1 MNNITIAIVF
11 MGLLIFFSHFFN
23 SIFDKTK
30 IPNVLLLMLIGVA
43 AGFFVD
49 QEQYFGKIGSVFTT
63 ITLVV
68 IMFESGANLKFAD
81 IKKTIGSASLLTIF
95 NFITTLIVVG
105 TLVKLIFG
113 LPWVSAIFFAAI
125 VGGTSS
131 AVVIPMIRQLRLGEK
146 SETILI
152 LESALSDVL
161 CLVVGLAA
169 FEGMK
174 AGALEFKDIMN
185 SMWKAFLFAA
195 LIGIAAGLVWSMVLN
210 LIRGVKNSMFTTLA
224 FVFIIYGVVEM
235 LGFNGG
241 IASLCFG
248 IIVGNAGAYQS
259 KGWINKI
266 FRFKTVPLTPQEK
279 DFFSEIVFILQT
291 YFFVYVGLSIKFGNP
306 LIYLFALLLV
316 VLILL
321 MRPLGIKMFVRKGIK
336 PRDFTMMSIMSP
348 KGLVPA
354 VLASLPFQYGL
365 LNGKEIMDLGYAMVL
380 ISIIIC
386 SILVIIGSKDPLFF
400 NKFYKDRIVPM
411 FGGAKRL
418 KQEELIT
425 TDTPESIEEYSS
437 DSENTS
443 DNDDSK
449 PIDTDQTN
457 NKKYNDYF
465 DD

>member
-1 MNNITIAIVF
+1 MDEIKIAIVF

-43 AGFFVD
+43 AGFFIN
-49 QEQYFGKIGSVFTT
+49 QEQYFGKMGSVFTT

-81 IKKTIGSASLLTIF
+81 IKKTIGSASLLTLF
-95 NFITTLIVVG
+95 NFLTTLIVVG
-105 TLVKLIFG
+105 VLVKYLLG
-113 LPWVSAIFFAAI
+113 LPWVSAIFFASI

-146 SETILI
+146 SETILV

-169 FEGMK
+169 LEGMK
-174 AGALEFKDIMN
+174 AGALNFKEILN

-195 LIGIAAGLVWSMVLN
+195 LIGIAAGLIWSVVLN
-210 LIRGVKNSMFTTLA
+210 LIRAIKNSMFTTLA
-224 FVFIIYGVVEM
+224 FVFIIYGIVEM
-235 LGFNGG
+235 LSFNGG
-241 IASLCFG
+241 IAALCFG

-259 KGWINKI
+259 KGWINKV

-316 VLILL
+316 ILILL

-365 LNGKEIMDLGYAMVL
+365 LNGKVIMDLGYAMVL

-411 FGGAKRL
+411 FGGSKRHV
-418 KQEELIT
+418 EA
-425 TDTPESIEEYSS
+425 IEV
-437 DSENTS
+437 DSESEDSSELEAHEDTEV
-443 DNDDSK
+443 DNSNNS
-449 PIDTDQTN
+449 N
-457 NKKYNDYF
+457 NKKYTDSF